1 MNRVRLLK
9 NQGKRDPEV
18 IPTDWSLTGEKLV
31 SLNLETR
38 RQEKDRDLSED
49 LGQMRQ
55 SGCQSYLCWVTSII
69 SKKEETLLRG

>member
-1 MNRVRLLK
+1 MLITESQQRLRVQRYRKERGEITTMNRVRLLK

-49 LGQMRQ
+49 LGQGR
-55 SGCQSYLCWVTSII
+55 
-69 SKKEETLLRG
+69 